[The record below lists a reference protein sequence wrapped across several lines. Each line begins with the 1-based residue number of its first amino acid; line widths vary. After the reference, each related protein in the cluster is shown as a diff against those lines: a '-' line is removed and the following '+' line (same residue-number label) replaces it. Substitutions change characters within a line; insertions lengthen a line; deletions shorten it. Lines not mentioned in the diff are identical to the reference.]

1 MKFKPKCF
9 VTENTNKI
17 EGNSSDNL
25 SCPLRNKQRERERE
39 VYGSNVFFAG
49 DGVEELEVDDVE
61 LLKLLDQFDDVSIG

>member
-1 MKFKPKCF
+1 MS
-9 VTENTNKI
+9 I
-17 EGNSSDNL
+17 A
-25 SCPLRNKQRERERE
+25 KQTERERE